1 VTARGTGLLLAV
13 MVVLAGYLW
22 FAELRPRREAAS
34 APTAAPLLAIPQAA
48 VAQVKLEEEGRRV
61 IAMRRNGA
69 WLDEHGRRWREDAV
83 ASLVD
88 TLGELRPVMVVADDP
103 AEPAEYGLGPTSPRL
118 EVASDDGRPVLRLEV
133 GARNPA
139 WTGLYARHAGAR
151 EVVLVGAIL
160 AWELDKL
167 RQAAPEP

>member
-13 MVVLAGYLW
+13 MAALLGYLW
-22 FAELRPRREAAS
+22 FAELRPRRQAES
-34 APTAAPLLAIPQAA
+34 VPTAAPLLAIPPAA
-48 VAQVKLEEEGRRV
+48 VARVKLEEEGRRV
-61 IAMRRNGA
+61 TAVRRDGA
-69 WLDEHGRRWREDAV
+69 WLDERGRRWREDAV

-88 TLGELRPVMVVADDP
+88 TLGALRPVMVVAHDP
-103 AEPAEYGLGPTSPRL
+103 AEPAEYGLGPTAPRL
-118 EVASDDGRPVLRLEV
+118 EVAGDDGQPVLTLEL

-139 WTGLYARHAGAR
+139 WTGLYARHAGGR
-151 EVVLVGAIL
+151 EVVLVGALL